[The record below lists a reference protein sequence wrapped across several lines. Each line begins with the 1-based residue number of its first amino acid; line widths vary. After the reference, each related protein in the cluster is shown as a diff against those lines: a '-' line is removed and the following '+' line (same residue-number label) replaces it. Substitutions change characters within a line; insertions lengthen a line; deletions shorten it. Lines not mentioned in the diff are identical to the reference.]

1 MYHGS
6 VLHSCKGFKYKLK
19 RKKGRRK
26 MRKLLILLLIATMA
40 FLPVACAQQS
50 TPTPAPPEE
59 EPEQPEQPEQPGGFD
74 ALEPVVLIGADNA
87 GVGAAAQLYGELI
100 TEKVKEI
107 TGGKLTIDYYPNSQ
121 LGNDQELQGQ
131 MLAGDIDF
139 VICQTAQTVSFVPE
153 VAIFD
158 LPMVFAKYDAATIDY
173 ALNKSEFTQKINE
186 AYKAKNMYCL
196 HFLQGGTFRETTSNK
211 KIETIDDFKGLKI
224 RTMENKNH
232 MAFWQAMGAAPT
244 PLPWPEVYISLQQGL
259 VDAQENATDTCVG
272 ANLQEVQDYLI
283 LTHHILYC
291 NQFLIN
297 ASKFDNLDPLYQEA
311 LQQAI
316 DEAAVEIEAQLTEI
330 DITNRQILVDG
341 GMELV
346 EFDASFIDQVLEKAK
361 GVYESIGKAIG
372 QDYVDSLLNALEK

>member
-1 MYHGS
+1 M
-6 VLHSCKGFKYKLK
+6 K
-19 RKKGRRK
+19 
-26 MRKLLILLLIATMA
+26 KLLIVLLIATMVL
-40 FLPVACAQQS
+40 LPACTQQAA
-50 TPTPAPPEE
+50 PEPAPPVEE
-59 EPEQPEQPEQPGGFD
+59 EPEPSEEEPSGID
-74 ALEPVVLIGADNA
+74 ALEPVVLKGADNA
-87 GVGAAAQLYGELI
+87 GVGAAAQLYGELVAQ
-100 TEKVKEI
+100 KVKDI
-107 TGGKLTIDYYPNSQ
+107 TGGKLTVDYFPNSQ

-139 VICQTAQTVSFVPE
+139 VICQTAQTVTFVPE

-173 ALNKSEFTQKINE
+173 ALNKSDFTEKINQ
-186 AYKAKNMYCL
+186 AYQAKNMYCL

-211 KIETIDDFKGLKI
+211 NIQSIDDFNGLKI

-259 VDAQENATDTCVG
+259 VHAQENATDTCVG

-283 LTHHILYC
+283 MTHHILYC

-297 ASKFDNLDPLYQEA
+297 AEKFDSLDPLYQEA

-316 DEAAVEIEAQLTEI
+316 DEAAVEIEAQLT
-330 DITNRQILVDG
+330 QINADNKQTLIDG

-346 EFDASFIDQVLEKAK
+346 EFDASFIDQVLDKAK
-361 GVYESIGKAIG
+361 GVYESVGNDIG
-372 QDYVDSLLNALEK
+372 QDYVDSLLEALEK

>member
-1 MYHGS
+1 
-6 VLHSCKGFKYKLK
+6 
-19 RKKGRRK
+19 

-211 KIETIDDFKGLKI
+211 KIETIDDFNGLKI

-232 MAFWQAMGAAPT
+232 MAFWQALGAAPT

-297 ASKFDNLDPLYQEA
+297 ASKFDSLDPLYQEA

-330 DITNRQILVDG
+330 DVTNRQTLVAG

-346 EFDASFIDQVLEKAK
+346 EFDASFIDQVIEKAK
-361 GVYESIGKAIG
+361 GVYESIGNDIG

>member
-1 MYHGS
+1 
-6 VLHSCKGFKYKLK
+6 
-19 RKKGRRK
+19 

-211 KIETIDDFKGLKI
+211 KIETIDDFNGLKI

-232 MAFWQAMGAAPT
+232 MAFWQALGAAPT

-283 LTHHILYC
+283 MTHHILYC

-297 ASKFDNLDPLYQEA
+297 AGKFDSLDPLYQEA
-311 LQQAI
+311 LQQAV
-316 DEAAVEIEAQLTEI
+316 DEAAVEIEAKLAQINL
-330 DITNRQILVDG
+330 DNKQILIDG

-346 EFDASFIDQVLEKAK
+346 EFDASFIDQVLDKAK
-361 GVYESIGKAIG
+361 GVYDSIGAAIG